1 MNKIKLHLGCG
12 NVRID
17 GFIND
22 EEWFKGK
29 FIALN
34 VEATK

>member
-1 MNKIKLHLGCG
+1 VRHLAKFKE
-12 NVRID
+12 NTID
-17 GFIND
+17 LINILPD

-34 VEATK
+34 VEAQK